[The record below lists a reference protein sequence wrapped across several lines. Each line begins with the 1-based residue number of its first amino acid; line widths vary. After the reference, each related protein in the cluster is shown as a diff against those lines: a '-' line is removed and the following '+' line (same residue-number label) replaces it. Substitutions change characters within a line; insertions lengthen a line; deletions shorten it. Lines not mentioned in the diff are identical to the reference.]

1 MAKKSQTQTTP
12 TASNPATTSNPK
24 TVLIGTPSLDGK
36 LDAWYV
42 NSLVDTIR
50 LAMVN
55 NVFIKPIFLAYESIL
70 PMARN
75 EIFKVAY
82 DNKFDHLIFIDS
94 DVAWDPATLMEV
106 IHSDKPVVGVPYPL
120 KNENPGNYNISLGDV
135 TNMVQDEKTG
145 YIKVINHGTGFL
157 KIDREVIEALWNSN
171 VLLEFRDKQLKYIC
185 EYQGLY
191 TAFVGE
197 DIVLCNKIRDLGYD
211 IWVNPKTTC
220 LHVGNKIYSGN
231 YQEYIAMIRQQVAM
245 SNTVSAENAISTST
259 VDLFDA

>member
-1 MAKKSQTQTTP
+1 MAKQQTTQTQP
-12 TASNPATTSNPK
+12 VSAIPPK
-24 TVLIGTPSLDGK
+24 TVLIGTPCLDGK

-50 LAMVN
+50 VAMAN

-75 EIFKVAY
+75 ELFRVAF

-94 DVAWDPATLMEV
+94 DVAWEPLALMEI
-106 IHSDKPVVGVPYPL
+106 IHTDKPVVGLPYPL
-120 KNENPGNYNISLGDV
+120 KNENPGNFNISLGDP
-135 TNMVQDEKTG
+135 NSLVQDEKTG

-157 KIDREVIEALWNSN
+157 KIDRVVIEALWNTN
-171 VLLEFRDKQLKYIC
+171 VSLQFRDKELKYIC
-185 EYQGLY
+185 EYQGQY
-191 TAFVGE
+191 TAFMGE
-197 DIVLCNKIRDLGYD
+197 DVVLCNKIRELGFD

-220 LHVGNKIYSGN
+220 MHIGNKIYTGN
-231 YQEYIAMIRQQVAM
+231 FQSYLDTVKQQVAL
-245 SNTVSAENAISTST
+245 SNDLSATNTTNST